1 MTAMWNITR
10 RATIVT
16 AALIVGL
23 AASYTPSQAA
33 EGEARTTV
41 TDQPGAPGMMLQR
54 FEDLTGQ
61 SVGDLDKVLAVD
73 AGGRNLT
80 VDQLEALVAGEEV
93 DGVKVVGTMP
103 GGRGILDT
111 TMADLADGVYDGK
124 GDSETATSSLLFA
137 TSVPGGREW
146 CLTMCIAAGKS
157 VRECMLSRQRADQ
170 IRTLD
175 FASGTTVGGMK
186 AAFEKANGVAVDG
199 PDAVETLIGDGE
211 PSAEE
216 VEKLLAGEDI
226 SSLRRV
232 ATLEGPDLGWA
243 LADVA
248 EKSGIPYAKTKAHIF
263 TLRLPILGKILVVC
277 ISQDDGK
284 TWKCSA
290 RQWNGF

>member
-1 MTAMWNITR
+1 MWNITR

-216 VEKLLAGEDI
+216 VEAPRRRGHQLAAPGGDAGRTGPRVGVGRRRREVGHTVCEDQGPHLHPQASHPREDPGGLHLAG
-226 SSLRRV
+226 
-232 ATLEGPDLGWA
+232 
-243 LADVA
+243 
-248 EKSGIPYAKTKAHIF
+248 
-263 TLRLPILGKILVVC
+263 
-277 ISQDDGK
+277 
-284 TWKCSA
+284 
-290 RQWNGF
+290 